1 MISGETA
8 RLLEHIAGFEHGMP
22 QNELPNG
29 VNWRVPEELERRG
42 LISFSTLVPPN
53 TEPECPQG
61 MWAARLTTAG
71 RDALAEYQ
79 RADHEMRKQDA
90 QRYADKEERRFER
103 AQDRRHDWR
112 VTIGAALIG
121 AALTLFVEHIL
132 PALLR

>member
-22 QNELPNG
+22 QNGLPNG

-103 AQDRRHDWR
+103 AQDRRHDW
-112 VTIGAALIG
+112 ALAIFSVLAG
-121 AALTLFVEHIL
+121 SALTLFVEHIL
-132 PALLR
+132 LLLL